1 MKKSSSS
8 VIARAAI
15 SALFLITSVVLM
27 VLAVNIN
34 GVSGTVGAGGTPTRT
49 NTPASSTNTRSGTPT
64 TITDTSITFGPAT
77 VADAQ
82 RTEGEPLN
90 WYDKFG
96 NYWTA
101 GPFGFVS
108 GFSFVQRST
117 DNGDQ
122 FNIVSSTGTR
132 PDPPRGGGD
141 SEIVTDDQGFVY
153 YVDLQDDN
161 FGTAVSNDNGNT
173 WRKNYVAVAGL
184 VTDRQWLVFDN
195 GLTGNADDNTIFLFQ
210 NDLLGQT
217 VVSSP
222 GSTGPTDA
230 MGGLVWQQAVSRTS
244 SINNGSPCG
253 QARFDTISRIMYY
266 PCANGNHI
274 EITKLHVDP
283 SQRTGLTFTKVNTP
297 ASPGGSVG
305 AIFPN
310 LSIDSAGNI
319 YAVWIDEGNHQVY
332 FSASTNQGA
341 TWGPVTQIN
350 SAPANNNV
358 FVWANAGVSGRLA
371 VAWIGNV
378 DTTPSDNMP
387 SWFNNRVTA
396 TGYKW
401 YGYAALI
408 TDATTAPSVTQ
419 ARFTEKPMY
428 YGQICSG
435 GLGCTVSMGDRTM
448 ADFFALRIDPHDGAM
463 RIIYNDVTSQHHGA
477 HLFEERQLTG
487 PTALGT
493 TLNYALPSN
502 PMNDPTGDAQVP
514 HYMPVTGPGANQ
526 PQLDFTQV
534 RVSQPAAN
542 MLRFEMTLNNLS
554 SLLPPAGKANAFWIT
569 RFQAQSVGDS
579 NGTPGTEEAYRIFY
593 VGAESA
599 AGQAPTFFAGSGNAA
614 DATTHAPGNGC
625 LPTSAP
631 GACKIVFYPAE
642 VTAAGCKTGNTFVID
657 VPLTN
662 GFGTGRPINGTM
674 LYNVTAFSG
683 GRNTADDVYA
693 DADSTR
699 SFDFQLGNI
708 SGSTPLLSVVSRKV
722 HGTAGT
728 FDINLPLTG
737 PRGVEC
743 RTPGQ
748 TGTVGVDYKMV
759 FTFTGPVTSCG
770 TPSTGTVTPSGNT
783 CTVNLTNVP
792 NAQYTTVTLT
802 GVSVPTAC
810 PAPFVGNVSGTM
822 GLLIGDVNGDAP
834 NAPGLVDSGDVFLVR
849 QQTGQTTTSS
859 NFRKDI
865 NASGLI
871 DSGDVFLTRQKTG
884 TQLPTQP

>member
-1 MKKSSSS
+1 MSTSESGLFS
-8 VIARAAI
+8 LRVLVTFSLFSVATLLVVIAATPPASNVTVPSSKRQ
-15 SALFLITSVVLM
+15 TV
-27 VLAVNIN
+27 IN
-34 GVSGTVGAGGTPTRT
+34 GA
-49 NTPASSTNTRSGTPT
+49 
-64 TITDTSITFGPAT
+64 TDVPITFGPAT

-96 NYWTA
+96 NYWVA

-141 SEIVTDDQGFVY
+141 SEIATDDQGFVY
-153 YVDLQDDN
+153 YIDLQDDN

-173 WRKNYVAVAGL
+173 WRKNYVAVAGA
-184 VTDRQWLVFDN
+184 VTDRQWLVVDN
-195 GLTGNADDNTIFLFQ
+195 GLTGNADDNTIFLFE

-222 GSTGPTDA
+222 GSTGDTDV
-230 MGGLVWQQAVSRTS
+230 MGGLVWQQAVNRMNN
-244 SINNGSPCG
+244 INNGSPCG
-253 QARFDTISRIMYY
+253 QARFDTISRIIYY
-266 PCANGNHI
+266 PCVNGDRI

-283 SQRTGLTFTKVNTP
+283 GQRTGLTFTKVNTP
-297 ASPGGSVG
+297 HSPGGSVG
-305 AIFPN
+305 DIFPD
-310 LSIDSAGNI
+310 LAIDSAGNI
-319 YAVWIDEGNHQVY
+319 YAVWIGNHQVY
-332 FSASTNQGA
+332 FSASTDQGA

-371 VAWIGNV
+371 VSWIGNV

-387 SWFNNRVTA
+387 SWFDDRVGATA
-396 TGYKW
+396 YKW

-419 ARFTEKPMY
+419 VRFTEKPLY

-435 GLGCTVSMGDRTM
+435 GLGCTTSMGDRTM
-448 ADFFALRIDPHDGAM
+448 ADFFSLRIDPHDGAM

-487 PTALGT
+487 PTALGN

-502 PMNDPTGDAQVP
+502 PMNDPTNDAQVP
-514 HYMPVTGPGANQ
+514 HYFPVAGPGANQ

-534 RVSQPAAN
+534 RVSQPDATT
-542 MLRFEMTLNNLS
+542 LRFEMTLNDLS
-554 SLLPPAGKANAFWIT
+554 SMLPPAGKANAFWIT

-599 AGQAPTFFAGSGNAA
+599 GGQAPTFFAGSGNAA
-614 DATTHAPGNGC
+614 DATTHEPGNGC
-625 LPTSAP
+625 LPTSSP

-642 VTAAGCKTGNTFVID
+642 VTADGFVCGNTIVID
-657 VPLTN
+657 VPLMN
-662 GFGTGRPINGTM
+662 GFGTGRPINGTT

-683 GRNTADDVYA
+683 GRDAANDIYA

-708 SGSTPLLSVVSRKV
+708 SGQPSALLSVVSRKV
-722 HGTAGT
+722 HGIAGT
-728 FDINLPLTG
+728 FNLDLPLTG
-737 PRGVEC
+737 PAAVEC
-743 RTPGQ
+743 RTPGS
-748 TGTVGVDYKMV
+748 TGTTGVDYKMI
-759 FTFTGPVTSCG
+759 FTFSSPVTACG
-770 TPSTGTVTPSGNT
+770 TASTGSVSAGPAANQ
-783 CTVNLTNVP
+783 CTVNLTGIP
-792 NAQYTTVTLT
+792 NQAYTTVTLN
-802 GVSVPTAC
+802 GVVVPCFGTLSPSPSA
-810 PAPFVGNVSGTM
+810 TM
-822 GLLIGDVNGDAP
+822 GLLVGDVNSTKRTDA
-834 NAPGLVDSGDVFLVR
+834 GDVTAVR
-849 QQTGQTTTSS
+849 NKTVSIPDASTFRFDVNNSGRIDAGDVTTT
-859 NFRKDI
+859 R
-865 NASGLI
+865 NAT
-871 DSGDVFLTRQKTG
+871 VTV
-884 TQLPTQP
+884 LP

>member
-1 MKKSSSS
+1 MKKSSSL
-8 VIARAAI
+8 VTARATI
-15 SALFLITSVVLM
+15 SALFLITSVVLA

-34 GVSGTVGAGGTPTRT
+34 VLDINGVSGTIGAGVTATVGPTNRLTHTPTRT
-49 NTPASSTNTRSGTPT
+49 NTPA
-64 TITDTSITFGPAT
+64 ITDVPITFGPAT

-173 WRKNYVAVAGL
+173 WRKNYVAVAGA

-195 GLTGNADDNTIFLFQ
+195 GTTTSAADNTIFLFE

-222 GSTGPTDA
+222 GSTGATDA

-283 SQRTGLTFTKVNTP
+283 GQRTGLTFTKVNTP

-310 LSIDSAGNI
+310 LSIDVAGNI
-319 YAVWIDEGNHQVY
+319 YAVWIDDSNHQVY

-378 DTTPSDNMP
+378 DPTPSDNMP

-396 TGYKW
+396 TAYKW

-408 TDATTAPSVTQ
+408 TDATTVPSVTQ

-435 GLGCTVSMGDRTM
+435 GLGCTTSMGDRTM
-448 ADFFALRIDPHDGAM
+448 ADFFALRIDPSDGAM

-493 TLNYALPSN
+493 TLSYALPSN

-514 HYMPVTGPGANQ
+514 HYFPVTGPGANQ

-554 SLLPPAGKANAFWIT
+554 SLLPPNGKTNSFWIT

-625 LPTSAP
+625 APTSAP

-642 VTAAGCKTGNTFVID
+642 VTAAGCVSGNTFVID

-662 GFGTGRPINGTM
+662 GFGVGRPINGTI

-699 SFDFQLGNI
+699 SFDFPLGNI
-708 SGSTPLLSVVSRKV
+708 SESTLRSVVSRKV
-722 HGTAGT
+722 HGTVGT
-728 FDINLPLTG
+728 FDVPLPQPPVTPG
-737 PRGVEC
+737 IEC
-743 RTPGQ
+743 RIPGG
-748 TGTVGVDYKMV
+748 TGTPGVDYKLV
-759 FTFTGPVTSCG
+759 FTFAGPVTSCG
-770 TPSTGTVTPSGNT
+770 TASTGSLSVGPNADQCTVDLTGVPDQQYLR
-783 CTVNLTNVP
+783 VNLTGVTVP
-792 NAQYTTVTLT
+792 CFGTV
-802 GVSVPTAC
+802 
-810 PAPFVGNVSGTM
+810 NVSGTM
-822 GLLIGDVNGDAP
+822 GILQGDTNADTRVNVGDTNQTKSRSGQITDGVNFRSDVNLDGRINVGDTNFVKAH
-834 NAPGLVDSGDVFLVR
+834 SG
-849 QQTGQTTTSS
+849 
-859 NFRKDI
+859 
-865 NASGLI
+865 ASL
-871 DSGDVFLTRQKTG
+871 F
-884 TQLPTQP
+884 PPPPP

>member
-1 MKKSSSS
+1 MKKKCTS
-8 VIARAAI
+8 RAGLFDPLILLVFGLA
-15 SALFLITSVVLM
+15 SAAGLLVTLN
-27 VLAVNIN
+27 LASPVSHAPAPSRASQTVN
-34 GVSGTVGAGGTPTRT
+34 VTAPTD
-49 NTPASSTNTRSGTPT
+49 PP
-64 TITDTSITFGPAT
+64 ITFGPAT

-96 NYWTA
+96 NYWIG

-141 SEIVTDDQGFVY
+141 SEVVTDDQGFVY

-161 FGTAVSNDNGNT
+161 YGTAVSNDNGNT
-173 WRKNYVAVAGL
+173 WRKNYFAVAGA

-222 GSTGPTDA
+222 GSTGDTDA
-230 MGGLVWQQAVSRTS
+230 VGGLVWQQAVSRTS
-244 SINNGSPCG
+244 NINNGSPCG

-274 EITKLHVDP
+274 EITKLPVSP
-283 SQRTGLTFTKVNTP
+283 GQRTGLTFTKVNTP

-319 YAVWIDEGNHQVY
+319 YAVWIDPGNHKVY

-358 FVWANAGVSGRLA
+358 FVWANAGISGRVA
-371 VAWIGNV
+371 VAWIGT
-378 DTTPSDNMP
+378 DSATASDSMP
-387 SWFNNRVTA
+387 SWFNNRLTA
-396 TGYKW
+396 TAFKW

-408 TDATTAPSVTQ
+408 TNATSATPTVTQ

-448 ADFFALRIDPHDGAM
+448 ADFMSIRIDPSDGAI
-463 RIIYNDVTSQHHGA
+463 RIVYNDVTSQHHGA

-487 PTALGT
+487 PTVLGN
-493 TLNYALPSN
+493 TLNYPLPSN
-502 PMNDPTGDAQVP
+502 PMNDSTGDAQVP
-514 HYMPVTGPGANQ
+514 HYFPVTGPGPNQ

-534 RVSQPAAN
+534 RVSQPTAST
-542 MLRFEMTLNNLS
+542 LRFEMTLNSLS
-554 SLLPPAGKANAFWIT
+554 SLLPPAGKANAFWMT

-599 AGQAPTFFAGSGNAA
+599 AGQPPTFFAGSGNAA

-642 VTAAGCKTGNTFVID
+642 VTATGCVSGNTITID

-662 GFGTGRPINGTM
+662 GFGAGRPINGTT

-683 GRNTADDVYA
+683 GRDTAEEIYV

-699 SFDFQLGNI
+699 AFDFALGNI
-708 SGSTPLLSVVSRKV
+708 SGPLLSVVSRKT
-722 HGTAGT
+722 HAGAGN
-728 FDINLPLTG
+728 FDIPLPTTPPFG
-737 PRGVEC
+737 IEC
-743 RTPGQ
+743 RTGGV
-748 TGTVGVDYKMV
+748 TGDYTMV
-759 FTFTGPVTSCG
+759 FTFANPVGNCGTASSGSVTSG
-770 TPSTGTVTPSGNT
+770 PNPDQ
-783 CTVNLTNVP
+783 CTVNLTGVP
-792 NAQYTTVTLT
+792 NAQYLTVTLN
-802 GVSVPTAC
+802 GVTLPC
-810 PAPFVGNVSGTM
+810 PAFSGNVSATM
-822 GLLIGDVNGDAP
+822 GVLLGDTTADGSVNSADISQTKSQ
-834 NAPGLVDSGDVFLVR
+834 SGNSV
-849 QQTGQTTTSS
+849 TGS
-859 NFRKDI
+859 NFRQDVTVDGNLNSADI
-865 NASGLI
+865 SLVKSKSG
-871 DSGDVFLTRQKTG
+871 TA
-884 TQLPTQP
+884 LP

>member
-1 MKKSSSS
+1 MKKASFSLT
-8 VIARAAI
+8 ARATI
-15 SALFLITSVVLM
+15 SALFLITSVVL
-27 VLAVNIN
+27 VLLAVNIN
-34 GVSGTVGAGGTPTRT
+34 GVPGTVRAGVAAAAP
-49 NTPASSTNTRSGTPT
+49 
-64 TITDTSITFGPAT
+64 ITFGPAT

-96 NYWTA
+96 NYWVGA
-101 GPFGFVS
+101 PFGFVS

-195 GLTGNADDNTIFLFQ
+195 GLTGNADDNTIFLFE

-222 GSTGPTDA
+222 GSTGSTDA
-230 MGGLVWQQAVSRTS
+230 MGGLVWQQAVSRT
-244 SINNGSPCG
+244 INDGSPCG

-274 EITKLHVDP
+274 EITKLHVNP
-283 SQRTGLTFTKVNTP
+283 GQRTGLTFTKVNTP

-319 YAVWIDEGNHQVY
+319 YAVWIDDSNHQVY
-332 FSASTNQGA
+332 FCASTNQGA
-341 TWGPVTQIN
+341 TWGPVTKIN

-358 FVWANAGVSGRLA
+358 FVWGNAGVSGRLA

-387 SWFNNRVTA
+387 SWFNNRAAA

-419 ARFTEKPMY
+419 TRFTEKPMY

-435 GLGCTVSMGDRTM
+435 GLGCTTSMGDRTM
-448 ADFFALRIDPHDGAM
+448 ADFFALRIDPADGAM

-487 PTALGT
+487 PTVLGN
-493 TLNYALPSN
+493 TLNHALPSN

-514 HYMPVTGPGANQ
+514 HYVPVTGPGANQ

-534 RVSQPAAN
+534 TVTQPNATT
-542 MLRFEMTLNNLS
+542 LRFSMTLNSLS
-554 SLLPPAGKANAFWIT
+554 SLLPPPGRTNAFWIT
-569 RFQAQSVGDS
+569 RFQALSVGDS

-593 VGAESA
+593 VGAESV

-614 DATTHAPGNGC
+614 DATTHEPGNGC
-625 LPTSAP
+625 APTSAP
-631 GACKIVFYPAE
+631 GACKIVFYPAD
-642 VTAAGCKTGNTFVID
+642 VPATGCMLGNTFVID

-662 GFGTGRPINGTM
+662 GFGTGRPVNGTM

-683 GRNTADDVYA
+683 GRNSADDVYA

-699 SFDFQLGNI
+699 SFDFPLGNV
-708 SGSTPLLSVVSRKV
+708 SGPTPLLSVVSRKV
-722 HGTAGT
+722 HGSAGT

-743 RTPGQ
+743 RSPGQ
-748 TGTVGVDYKMV
+748 TGTPGVDYKLV
-759 FTFTGPVTSCG
+759 FSFSAPVTSCG
-770 TPSTGTVTPSGNT
+770 TASTGSVSNGPNPNQ
-783 CTVNLTNVP
+783 CTVNLTGVP
-792 NAQYTTVTLT
+792 NAQYLTVTLT
-802 GVSVPTAC
+802 GLNVLSSCAG
-810 PAPFVGNVSGTM
+810 PFTGNVSGTM
-822 GLLIGDVNGDAP
+822 GLLIGDVSANGVVTNTDVGAVK
-834 NAPGLVDSGDVFLVR
+834 AQVDP
-849 QQTGQTTTSS
+849 TTPVSQA
-859 NFRKDI
+859 NFR
-865 NASGLI
+865 N
-871 DSGDVFLTRQKTG
+871 DVSANGFVTNTDVGTTKAQVNPTG
-884 TQLPTQP
+884 GLPTPP